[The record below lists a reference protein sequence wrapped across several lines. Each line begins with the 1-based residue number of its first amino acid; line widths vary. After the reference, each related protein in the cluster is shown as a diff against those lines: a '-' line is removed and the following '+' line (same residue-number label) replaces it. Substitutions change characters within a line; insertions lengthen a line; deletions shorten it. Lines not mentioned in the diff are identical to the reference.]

1 MDSMNQSPIGVNYRE
16 VWRRIWS
23 RRSLFYKVLPAT
35 FILSSIYIC
44 ALPRYYSTETQMAP
58 ETENGFSG
66 GSIGTLASSFGIDLN
81 AEGTDAIT
89 PMLYPD
95 LLEDNGFITSL
106 FSIEVEN
113 EDGDIH
119 AKYFDYLLKYQKKS
133 PWGAPLNWVKS
144 LFKKSE
150 PAAEKPLDP
159 YFLTKTEDNIA
170 ALIRKHIT
178 CTVDKK
184 TGVITIG
191 VTDQDRVICKTIAD
205 STRVH
210 LQEFITEYRT
220 NKARVDM
227 EYYSQLA
234 EQARL
239 NYEEARQRYARFGD
253 SHNGNTITS
262 VRSKSEELEND
273 MQLKYTTYTTIN
285 TQLQAA
291 IAKVQER
298 TPAFT
303 LLKGAAVP
311 MKPSQPKRMI
321 FVAVMLFLATVVCGC
336 YILRD
341 ILLPDDKGQQ

>member
-1 MDSMNQSPIGVNYRE
+1 MESSKSAPVGVNYPE

-23 RRSLFYKVLPAT
+23 KRRLFYKVLPVT
-35 FILSSIYIC
+35 FVLSSIYIC

-66 GSIGTLASSFGIDLN
+66 GSIGSLASSFGIDLN
-81 AEGTDAIT
+81 TEGTDAIT

-106 FSIEVEN
+106 FNIKVTN
-113 EDGDIH
+113 EDGDLH
-119 AKYFDYLLKYQKKS
+119 TTYYDYLLKHQKKS
-133 PWGAPLNWVKS
+133 PWGAPLSWVRN

-150 PAAEKPLDP
+150 PVVDKPLDP
-159 YFLTKTEDNIA
+159 YHLSKTEDNIA
-170 ALIRKHIT
+170 SIIRKNIT

-191 VTDQDRVICKTIAD
+191 VNDQDRVICKAIAD
-205 STRVH
+205 STRMH
-210 LQEFITEYRT
+210 LQEYITEYRT
-220 NKARVDM
+220 NKARIDM
-227 EYYSQLA
+227 EYYTVLTD
-234 EQARL
+234 QARKD
-239 NYEEARQRYARFGD
+239 YDEARQLYARYSD
-253 SHNGNTITS
+253 SHNGNTIAS
-262 VRSKSEELEND
+262 IRSKIEDLEND
-273 MQLKYTTYTTIN
+273 VQLKYNTYTTIN

-311 MKPSQPKRMI
+311 LKPSKPKRMI
-321 FVAVMLFLATVVCGC
+321 FVAVMLFLATAVTSC
-336 YILRD
+336 YILRE
-341 ILLPDDKGQQ
+341 ILLPGN